1 MHVAD
6 MIYEHMFRVEVGDC
20 VAKISDIFPE
30 WTTSDRFGILID
42 SPLGGLGATN
52 LIQIAMAAFYD
63 CKPARRKERKIY
75 PEIYAFHIGRD
86 FGAFTEFDF
95 WPARREIVVSTDHRE
110 ILDAINDRAITRLAL
125 PDRPERTLEHR
136 PKEVD
141 AALEN
146 LKSAFVYNSLGRVPD
161 ADFAIT
167 GIDRKTEHNP
177 RRVIRPPNV
186 TAEMAQTMAAS
197 GSKSKET
204 EPEYRI
210 VIKRRFN
217 AVTAEERSFAERGR
231 NSLQDEFGVRETY
244 RFMDPRVALNCL

>member
-6 MIYEHMFRVEVGDC
+6 MIYEHMFRVELGESVG
-20 VAKISDIFPE
+20 KISDVFPE
-30 WTTSDRFGILID
+30 WTVADRFGILID

-75 PEIYAFHIGRD
+75 PEVYAFHIGRD
-86 FGAFTEFDF
+86 FGAFTAFDF

-110 ILDAINDRAITRLAL
+110 VLDAINDRAITRLAI
-125 PDRPERTLEHR
+125 PSRPARALEHR

-146 LKSAFVYNSLGRVPD
+146 LKSAFMYNSLGRVPNP
-161 ADFAIT
+161 DFAII
-167 GIDRKTEHNP
+167 GIDRQTEHNP
-177 RRVIRPPNV
+177 RRVIRPPNL
-186 TAEMAQTMAAS
+186 TAATAQTMAAS

-204 EPEYRI
+204 EPEYRT

-217 AVTAEERSFAERGR
+217 AVTAEERSIAERAR
-231 NSLQDEFGVRETY
+231 SSLLDQFGIRETY
-244 RFMDPRVALNCL
+244 RFIEPRVALNCL